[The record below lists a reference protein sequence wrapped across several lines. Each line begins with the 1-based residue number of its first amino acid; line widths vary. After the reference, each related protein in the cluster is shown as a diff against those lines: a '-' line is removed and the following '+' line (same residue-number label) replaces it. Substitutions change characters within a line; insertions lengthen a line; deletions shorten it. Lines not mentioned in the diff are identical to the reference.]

1 MKQMISLTAP
11 AKINLNLNILG
22 KRDDGYHELVSLVG
36 FSEFGDLLN
45 FSPAAEDRLIIE
57 GRDAEILHQ
66 DKTDNLI
73 SKARDGLRSLGVD
86 VPPTEIR
93 LEKHI
98 PIGGGLGGGSS
109 DAATTIR
116 GLIDLYDLTISKD
129 DLHKLACNLGADVP
143 ACLQPGWKIMAGI
156 GERILP
162 LDSHNFAPNIHVATP
177 YITLANPAIHVS
189 TANIFS
195 DLNAASE
202 ARDVLQARQAKIT
215 QDIIAC
221 WDMRNWSS
229 ALALGN
235 DLTAPAIANCAAIAM
250 LLEQIDR
257 LSDKQT
263 LYGYAMSGSGSSCF
277 ALFSEAAAAK
287 ALSEK
292 LNQAGYWATATAMR
306 NTEG

>member
-1 MKQMISLTAP
+1 MNHTISLTAP

-45 FSPAAEDRLIIE
+45 FRPADEDRLIIE
-57 GRDAEILHQ
+57 GQDAEILHQ
-66 DKTDNLI
+66 DKSDNLI

-109 DAATTIR
+109 DAATTLR
-116 GLIDLYDLTISKD
+116 GLINLYDLTVLRD
-129 DLHKLACNLGADVP
+129 DLHKLACDLGADVP
-143 ACLQPGWKIMAGI
+143 ACLEPGWKIMSGI
-156 GERILP
+156 GEIILP
-162 LDSHNFAPNIHVATP
+162 LDSHDFAPNIHAATP
-177 YITLANPAIHVS
+177 YVTLANPAIHVS
-189 TANIFS
+189 TAHIFS

-202 ARDVLQARQAKIT
+202 AKTVLQARRTKIT

-221 WDMRNWSS
+221 WNLQNWSS
-229 ALALGN
+229 ALEIGN
-235 DLTAPAIANCAAIAM
+235 DLTPPAITNCAGIAM
-250 LLEQIDR
+250 LLEQIDS
-257 LSDKQT
+257 LSDKQS

-277 ALFSEAAAAK
+277 ALFSDEAAAK
-287 ALSEK
+287 ALSDK
-292 LNQAGYWATATAMR
+292 LIQAGYWATATAMR
-306 NTEG
+306 NTQG